1 MATTVLL
8 FVLAGMGLILLIM
21 MVLSS
26 GKSLLISQNFRDSE
40 KSENSERS
48 KNSENFSDSEN
59 PYSYHNH
66 YTPDETD
73 DPEGESVP
81 RPAADSDTQTET
93 AKVIW
98 KLDERERFLNE
109 SHFSTIRNEKYALIF
124 QKEDGTEFRISC
136 SKAAYSKTP
145 YDVTGEVTFRNQK
158 LIRFASKQ
166 ETVSD
171 EYSIIA
177 S

>member
-48 KNSENFSDSEN
+48 KNSKNFSDSEN

-73 DPEGESVP
+73 DPDGESVP
-81 RPAADSDTQTET
+81 RPAADS
-93 AKVIW
+93 
-98 KLDERERFLNE
+98 
-109 SHFSTIRNEKYALIF
+109 
-124 QKEDGTEFRISC
+124 FRGSNGC
-136 SKAAYSKTP
+136 Y
-145 YDVTGEVTFRNQK
+145 N
-158 LIRFASKQ
+158 
-166 ETVSD
+166 
-171 EYSIIA
+171 
-177 S
+177 